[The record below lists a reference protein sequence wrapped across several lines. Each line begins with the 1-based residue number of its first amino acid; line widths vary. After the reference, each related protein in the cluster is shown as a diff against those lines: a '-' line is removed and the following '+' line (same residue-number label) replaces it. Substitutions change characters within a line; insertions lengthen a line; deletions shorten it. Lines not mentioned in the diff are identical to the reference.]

1 MQEHCHTKLLATL
14 YSLLAAVLPFAV
26 TIRYSLFAT
35 RHSPFTIRCRFT
47 IRRSHSLLATRYSP
61 FAAVSARQEFRPPIF
76 SGYATFENLPKFL
89 PAEGGEGDEP

>member
-1 MQEHCHTKLLATL
+1 MQEHCHAKLLATL

-47 IRRSHSLLATRYSP
+47 ICRSHSLLATRYSLP
-61 FAAVSARQEFRPPIF
+61 FRLGRSLALPFFAHRLKSV
-76 SGYATFENLPKFL
+76 ATKTK
-89 PAEGGEGDEP
+89 PAKAG